1 MELLPYHLRHSLC
14 HGIPGIFEEVVG
26 TEGGDTVL
34 IGGVAEEGEHEGG
47 KLVRIIM
54 AEEETGVA
62 LFDEVRHLITVA
74 ADTRET
80 KGQGLDEDETV
91 SLEVTRHA
99 EDVTHVVVLGFLI
112 EGYLTNEVVTG
123 YGILDGVL
131 LRADDIQFDVLALL
145 TEELE
150 GIIGDIATLALE
162 VLAHEEDFVVC
173 LRLRANQLSVN
184 VVPPLQRVRG
194 LRLHLAL

>member
-1 MELLPYHLRHSLC
+1 M
-14 HGIPGIFEEVVG
+14 
-26 TEGGDTVL
+26 L
-34 IGGVAEEGEHEGG
+34 IGGVAEEGQHEGG
-47 KLVRIIM
+47 KLVGIIV

-62 LFDEVRHLITVA
+62 LFDEVRHLVTVA

-131 LRADDIQFDVLALL
+131 LRPDDIQFDVLALL
-145 TEELE
+145 TKESE
-150 GIIGDIATLALE
+150 GIVGDVATLALE
-162 VLAHEEDFVVC
+162 VLANEEDLVVC

-184 VVPPLQRVRG
+184 VVPPLRRVQG

>member
-1 MELLPYHLRHSLC
+1 M
-14 HGIPGIFEEVVG
+14 GA
-26 TEGGDTVL
+26 EGSDAAL
-34 IGGVAEEGEHEGG
+34 IGRVAEEGLHEGG
-47 KLVRIIM
+47 KFVRIIV

-62 LFDEVRHLITVA
+62 LIDEIRHLITVA

-123 YGILDGVL
+123 YGVLNGVL

-145 TEELE
+145 TEEFE
-150 GIIGDIATLALE
+150 GIVGDVGTLALE
-162 VLAHEEDFVVC
+162 VFANEEDLVVR
-173 LRLRANQLSVN
+173 LRLWAN
-184 VVPPLQRVRG
+184 
-194 LRLHLAL
+194 